1 MEKRISRKISNFVVE
16 FKKNIVQE
24 VTKLGNTENT
34 NKLCQFIYNYEG
46 LSITKEDLQKRK
58 RVKNIVPLC
67 YRCTARRANKEQCT
81 RRRKEDYTLCGTHIK
96 GTPHGIIDNIEKTPN
111 VTKVTVWAQDVSGII
126 YYLDD
131 KNNVYNPQDIF
142 ENKENPRIIAKYERD
157 RKSVV

>member
-1 MEKRISRKISNFVVE
+1 MEKRISRKISNFIVE

-67 YRCTARRANKEQCT
+67 
-81 RRRKEDYTLCGTHIK
+81 
-96 GTPHGIIDNIEKTPN
+96 
-111 VTKVTVWAQDVSGII
+111 
-126 YYLDD
+126 
-131 KNNVYNPQDIF
+131 
-142 ENKENPRIIAKYERD
+142 
-157 RKSVV
+157 